1 MSSCYRTGDCKYY
14 RIRLH
19 DPVNLNITLQYGM
32 SNLEAISKKFFRPIS
47 VLIPRLKSSTYLSMR
62 VEDPVNRRDGLIL
75 GLAFLS
81 RHVLAGDLDQKS

>member
-1 MSSCYRTGDCKYY
+1 MAQPARGGQ
-14 RIRLH
+14 
-19 DPVNLNITLQYGM
+19 V
-32 SNLEAISKKFFRPIS
+32 S
-47 VLIPRLKSSTYLSMR
+47 VLGPRFNSSEYLSMR